1 MHLRAFVA
9 ATLLAGLFFV
19 ADSPS
24 AHAQTDNT
32 ANKEKQEAKQQLIVQ
47 PGDSLAKL
55 ATAHE
60 TTYMRLFDANTIVKD
75 PDLIYPGDTLR
86 VPKADEVLKSRS
98 LPAEA
103 PTPVAITPQKR
114 PAAQTRSAQAA
125 PVASSAP
132 ANAGV
137 WDRLAACE
145 SGGRWNV
152 STGNGYYGGLQFS
165 LSSWQAVGGSGYPHH
180 ASKSEQIARAELLQA
195 RQGWGAWPACTA
207 KLGIR

>member
-1 MHLRAFVA
+1 MHLRALVA

-32 ANKEKQEAKQQLIVQ
+32 AKENEPAKQLIVQ
-47 PGDSLAKL
+47 PGDSLARL

-60 TTYMRLFDANTIVKD
+60 TTYMRLFDANTIIKD

-86 VPKADEVLKSRS
+86 VPKTDEVLESRS
-98 LPAEA
+98 LPPEA
-103 PTPVAITPQKR
+103 PTPVTITPQKR
-114 PAAQTRSAQAA
+114 PAAQTRSVQAA
-125 PVASSAP
+125 PVTSSVP

-137 WDRLAACE
+137 WDRLATCE

-152 STGNGYYGGLQFS
+152 NTGNGYYGGLQFS
-165 LSSWQAVGGSGYPHH
+165 LSSWQAVGGSGYPHQ
-180 ASKSEQIARAELLQA
+180 ASKSEQIARAEALKA

>member
-1 MHLRAFVA
+1 MHLRALVA

-32 ANKEKQEAKQQLIVQ
+32 AEENEAAKQLIVQ
-47 PGDSLAKL
+47 HGDSLAKL

-60 TTYMRLFDANTIVKD
+60 TTYMRLFNANTTVKD

-86 VPKADEVLKSRS
+86 VPKADEVLESRS

-114 PAAQTRSAQAA
+114 PAAQTGSAQAA

-165 LSSWQAVGGSGYPHH
+165 LSSWQAVGGSGYPHQ
-180 ASKSEQIARAELLQA
+180 ASKSEQIARAEALKA
-195 RQGWGAWPACTA
+195 RQGWGAWPACTV
-207 KLGIR
+207 KLGLR